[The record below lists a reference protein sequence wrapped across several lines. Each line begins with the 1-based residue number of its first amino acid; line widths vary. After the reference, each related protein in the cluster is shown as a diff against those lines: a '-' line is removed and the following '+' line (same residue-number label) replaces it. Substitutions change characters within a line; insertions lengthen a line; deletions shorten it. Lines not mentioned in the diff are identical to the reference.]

1 LELRATLFVNP
12 TAGGGKCGKRYPLV
26 AKTLR
31 DAGMA
36 CDVMLSQYPGHIT
49 QVSSDL
55 AARGE
60 DTVIAC
66 GGDGTLNEIINGIAG
81 TQTAVGIIPLGAA
94 NCLAGEFGIDKDIEA
109 ACRIIKTGQAQKVDL
124 VKINDDKLFAGVGC
138 VGFDSEAAAFANGR
152 RREKS
157 NPFLLHLV
165 GSALK
170 VFSYQA
176 KTVELRFNG
185 DRYFGEV
192 LLVAFGNGR
201 FYSQPMPSSTATV
214 TDDGS
219 LYVYV
224 VRPMPKWKLL
234 SRFPSVSKK
243 VNPNNK
249 EVTVHRTVSVHVQ
262 SLGPMELYADGDFI
276 TTTPFRLQIMPKHL
290 KVIVGPSS

>member
-1 LELRATLFVNP
+1 
-12 TAGGGKCGKRYPLV
+12 
-26 AKTLR
+26 
-31 DAGMA
+31 
-36 CDVMLSQYPGHIT
+36 MLSQYPGHIT

-55 AARGE
+55 AARGA

-66 GGDGTLNEIINGIAG
+66 GGDGTVNEIINGIAG

-94 NCLAGEFGIDKDIEA
+94 NCLAGELGIDKDIEA
-109 ACRIIKTGQAQKVDL
+109 ACGIIKTGQARKVDL

-138 VGFDSEAAAFANGR
+138 VGFDSEAAAFANR
-152 RREKS
+152 RGEKS
-157 NPFLLHLV
+157 HPFLLHLV

-201 FYSQPMPSSTATV
+201 FYSQHMPSPNAAV
-214 TDDGS
+214 PDDGS
-219 LYVYV
+219 LYVCV

-249 EVTVHRTVSVHVQ
+249 EVTVHRTASVHVQ
-262 SLGPMELYADGDFI
+262 SLGQMELYADGDFM

-290 KVIVGPSS
+290 NVIVGSLS